1 LGLETHTQRAYIL
14 AQVKR
19 GNLRGSLY
27 DGYAWGICGSVKL
40 RQGNGH
46 QKSDT
51 VCVEIQNAEP
61 GQPPTAAGLKGFTKS
76 RCQGKT
82 VCDNPACPMLKHN
95 NTQSVDY
102 SREKT
107 KLICI
112 GLDGL
117 GCGQPMNSSNDCTT
131 VKYRLNLVQGHGND
145 DAVTVIVYHGDHSA
159 TCKEHVGQQCAKM
172 HGASHL
178 DDTSNVTTRVAK
190 GLDCLMQGVATS
202 ANGQI
207 SKAVEQA
214 NLAKDHLRNCAP
226 SQLKTPNHVKHL
238 KRLTV
243 EETTAHLRKASGLIV
258 VPYHN
263 AIGNLSV
270 GPIATVTMHGCCR
283 TAGDWQLA
291 KNDPDYKYAAVNLLL
306 ACCDDQRVTDLMDPA
321 LVQTMNVPVSFDVQH
336 PNKVSANFTM
346 GYFSYVPKLR
356 MMVNLANVMIPATD
370 AYNGLS
376 AKVGDNT
383 KGNAHAKYA
392 LDLALRLHLQF
403 VVPTEDLSNFTY
415 RPRLARVA
423 DEGTAGIEGQRSNDG
438 DRDVAEGSC
447 EFHFAQGL
455 DRLKNTFNAPENFRI
470 FAQKANGVLHAEF
483 DQVFWGLYHDIVLC
497 LQNMP
502 TEPKAIGK
510 CGEFLLWHFSDKA
523 RRERLAKA
531 YKPINASKS
540 SVAEIGHAQQQR
552 HGRKGVTL
560 QQAIVVDAGLFVRQ
574 ASDIKR
580 YLDEGTVVRR
590 KRGPDEYLEYT
601 QQAAQAGNTQRA
613 ATQYSAV
620 SELPMRNVVRAD
632 ATNLSLADEGQKS
645 RKISNRD
652 SKIRLIAPTHHGMPE
667 VFSGAHSPNY
677 NGQHAAPQEEFS
689 GAHSKVHHE
698 QKALSPEL
706 VVPEEFSG
714 AHSPNYNGQH
724 GAAQEEFSGAHSK
737 VNHEQKALSPKVVV
751 QEEFSGAHSTKTGQ
765 RVLSS
770 QIIVLD
776 DVSVTPTP
784 HTTPGSAKEGVPEA
798 IYVTTST
805 VDGLPH
811 TIGEYQKCFQCDR
824 VMLTSRVPEH
834 RCTPTKSKF
843 VPEWKKPVLK
853 LQAWEDDPDTI
864 RPPIFQWNQPK
875 FSNFEGDWNAIPVEK
890 GISESSRQA
899 TAGGPKHTTHV
910 DKHTLALTG
919 DGNKTSGE
927 EVQVATHRYDKQV
940 LDAQAKTKTL
950 YSTTPATGQK
960 KSTALDLVEQTHPQE
975 SSTSDWTYAQAKTH
989 GSKKSW
995 STQRT

>member
-283 TAGDWQLA
+283 TAADWQLA

-470 FAQKANGVLHAEF
+470 FAQKSKRSVACRVRSSFL
-483 DQVFWGLYHDIVLC
+483 GLVSRHRA
-497 LQNMP
+497 M
-502 TEPKAIGK
+502 
-510 CGEFLLWHFSDKA
+510 
-523 RRERLAKA
+523 LAKYA
-531 YKPINASKS
+531 DR
-540 SVAEIGHAQQQR
+540 AQS
-552 HGRKGVTL
+552 
-560 QQAIVVDAGLFVRQ
+560 DRQ
-574 ASDIKR
+574 
-580 YLDEGTVVRR
+580 
-590 KRGPDEYLEYT
+590 
-601 QQAAQAGNTQRA
+601 
-613 ATQYSAV
+613 
-620 SELPMRNVVRAD
+620 MR
-632 ATNLSLADEGQKS
+632 
-645 RKISNRD
+645 
-652 SKIRLIAPTHHGMPE
+652 
-667 VFSGAHSPNY
+667 
-677 NGQHAAPQEEFS
+677 
-689 GAHSKVHHE
+689 
-698 QKALSPEL
+698 
-706 VVPEEFSG
+706 
-714 AHSPNYNGQH
+714 
-724 GAAQEEFSGAHSK
+724 
-737 VNHEQKALSPKVVV
+737 
-751 QEEFSGAHSTKTGQ
+751 
-765 RVLSS
+765 
-770 QIIVLD
+770 
-776 DVSVTPTP
+776 
-784 HTTPGSAKEGVPEA
+784 GVP
-798 IYVTTST
+798 
-805 VDGLPH
+805 
-811 TIGEYQKCFQCDR
+811 
-824 VMLTSRVPEH
+824 
-834 RCTPTKSKF
+834 F
-843 VPEWKKPVLK
+843 V
-853 LQAWEDDPDTI
+853 
-864 RPPIFQWNQPK
+864 
-875 FSNFEGDWNAIPVEK
+875 
-890 GISESSRQA
+890 
-899 TAGGPKHTTHV
+899 
-910 DKHTLALTG
+910 AL
-919 DGNKTSGE
+919 
-927 EVQVATHRYDKQV
+927 
-940 LDAQAKTKTL
+940 L
-950 YSTTPATGQK
+950 
-960 KSTALDLVEQTHPQE
+960 
-975 SSTSDWTYAQAKTH
+975 
-989 GSKKSW
+989 
-995 STQRT
+995 